1 MKRLIAIA
9 IFLVCLP
16 TASLAAGNAQLDIVV
31 NPAHPNDDTI
41 NAGVPTC
48 LHICIANDVQLGGFQ
63 IPLTLSSPDGVTW
76 TWNSQLDGW
85 GPHKY
90 VTHNASSRIEPPAT
104 NFDLTNGVLVIE
116 TGLPN
121 QIAFG
126 CGVMF
131 GPGMAPGPLQA
142 MLAIHISIGELTI
155 NEVHELCVDVTQSI
169 GATEL
174 AFDGLTSSMSVTF
187 LDANGDGIWCF
198 PVRTPCKSLP
208 DEGKVPETSL
218 AWIDCGGP
226 FLDVRC
232 GSTHERTITGEYP
245 LTCSSPLVYS
255 ISHVTDTLY
264 HAKTPVNA
272 PTIDAS
278 TGLFQWLTTEA
289 DTGLWMFTAALTT
302 VGDPVECAF
311 TIDPY
316 VCGDANGDGA
326 LNVGDA
332 VFIVTY
338 VFRGGP
344 APVPMEAGDANADG
358 LVNIGDAVYLIT
370 HIFRSG
376 PAPCN

>member
-1 MKRLIAIA
+1 MKRIIGIVYGMLLLSTIS
-9 IFLVCLP
+9 F
-16 TASLAAGNAQLDIVV
+16 AAGNVQIDVTV
-31 NPAHPNDDTI
+31 CDDDTI
-41 NAGVPTC
+41 IRTFPASLQIN
-48 LHICIANDVQLGGFQ
+48 IANDVQMGGFQ

-116 TGLPN
+116 NGLPN

-126 CGVMF
+126 GGVMF
-131 GPGMAPGPLQA
+131 GPGMTPGPQQE
-142 MLAIHISIGELTI
+142 MLAAHLTVTSPSAEDI
-155 NEVHELCVDVTQSI
+155 RHLCVNVTQAI

-174 AFDGLTSSMSVTF
+174 LFTDINGMEMSVTF
-187 LDANGDGIWCF
+187 LDPNGDGIWCF
-198 PVRTPCKSLP
+198 PVYLPACKSLP
-208 DEGKVPETSL
+208 TEEEIANASPLT
-218 AWIDCGGP
+218 INCGSSSENA
-226 FLDVRC
+226 RC
-232 GSTHERTITGEYP
+232 GLTYERTIVAENTWEECGVP
-245 LTCSSPLVYS
+245 MFYS
-255 ISHVTDTLY
+255 ISHTTDTAY
-264 HAKTPVNA
+264 HTKTPVNA
-272 PTIDAS
+272 PSIDAES
-278 TGLFQWLTTEA
+278 GLFQWLPTET
-289 DTGLWMFTAALTT
+289 DTGLWVFT
-302 VGDPVECAF
+302 VGATIFCDPVECAF

-316 VCGDANGDGA
+316 VCGDANGDGD

-370 HIFRSG
+370 HIFRDG